1 MPNKKLSNASKL
13 LLLLSL
19 WHQFELEG
27 ISEPHHDE
35 MELNIL
41 NAFSTL
47 LYVGSRSVCHTP
59 VVNAVARGTDGPSF
73 HFYIAMNANP
83 HVSAFTSRSVTPNSE
98 RGQHLLLNYAESQYN
113 MLRI

>member
-1 MPNKKLSNASKL
+1 MPNEKLSNASKL

-19 WHQFELEG
+19 WHQFESEG

-47 LYVGSRSVCHTP
+47 LYISSHSVHCTP
-59 VVNAVARGTDGPSF
+59 VVNVVARVTNGPSF
-73 HFYIAMNANP
+73 HFYIVTNANP
-83 HVSAFTSRSVTPNSE
+83 HVSAFTSCSVTPNSE
-98 RGQHLLLNYAESQYN
+98 RGQHLLLNYAESQYK
-113 MLRI
+113 